1 MAHTN
6 PPAMHAR
13 EAGDSTSTGSARRSR
28 PGSTL
33 KPRLPAAIDAEIA
46 AERILALLEK
56 DLYLPARNLAVQAV
70 ERFPDHRR
78 LKTIW
83 KVFDTGGKSWV
94 APGGSEPSRREELE
108 WLRQPPDW
116 ARGKW
121 VALAGSE
128 VVAVADSLKE
138 VADSVRAQKLAKQPL
153 VHRVD

>member
-1 MAHTN
+1 MAHTD

-13 EAGDSTSTGSARRSR
+13 EAGDSAGAGSVRRSR
-28 PGSTL
+28 SSKL
-33 KPRLPAAIDAEIA
+33 KPRLPTAIDAEVA

-56 DLYLPARNLAVQAV
+56 DLYLPARNLAAQAI

-78 LKTIW
+78 LNSIW
-83 KVFDTGGKSWV
+83 KVFDTGGKSWI

-108 WLRQPPDW
+108 WLRHPPEW

-121 VALAGSE
+121 VALVGSDT
-128 VVAVADSLKE
+128 VAVGDTLKE
-138 VADSVRAQKLAKQPL
+138 VTDSVRTQELAKQPL